1 MRINLS
7 PREEQI
13 VRLAAQG
20 HPNKIIA
27 YELNISA
34 WTVNTHLR
42 RIFAKLQVSSK
53 TAMVGHYLNRHHREH
68 GSSATL

>member
-1 MRINLS
+1 MRIALS

-27 YELNISA
+27 HELKISP

-42 RIFAKLQVSSK
+42 RIFAKLQVCSK
-53 TAMVGHYLNRHHREH
+53 TAMVVRYLNNCRQD
-68 GSSATL
+68 SAGF